1 MKKVWALVLSLAMIL
16 TLASFPTFA
25 AESQKLDLA
34 AIATITAVSDG
45 GQPVGRMVDS
55 DLSTTWEDQWSGDE
69 NATTAIF
76 QLNGLYNIDKI
87 VVYAGGGTGTAPKDI
102 KVEVSADGTTYTE
115 IAYENYEETQVAT
128 EINKNY
134 KWGGV
139 TSTFDSLTATNV
151 NYVRLTMTRNG
162 YRLALRE
169 VEMYGTFKSVLPSP
183 VKIVNATTTLVQDAG
198 QADCTLEKSYD
209 GRKGTAFL
217 SGSSSGYV
225 TFELDKWYDLSTFD
239 ISFGLDSWA
248 TTDMSPKKFNV
259 SVSSDGVDFTQAYTY
274 SADAGLGAK
283 LHTLSAQAFDA
294 DVAKNVKFIRF
305 ELVERADWEF
315 GLTEFSAIG
324 TALNVASVEY
334 TVNYVDIYGNSIAA
348 AKNGSA
354 LSGATVSESPISI
367 TGYTPV
373 GIGAAQTL
381 SISDNAA
388 ENVLTFVYYNSA
400 ADKATVASAESS
412 VAAFDNNSSIEKSY
426 DGKDSTSY
434 VHNWTDPGT
443 KDRRIVWELDREYDL
458 NAVAFVWPCLWNTN
472 NSAAQIYRVAV
483 SSDGLVWHTVERVN
497 DTTDVTGTTR
507 HDAYAISAKNV
518 KYVRILIDQAG
529 SSYMALGEAK
539 FFGTPSAT
547 ATGARINP
555 VNVSTS
561 ATTDTPADDTIT
573 NAYENM
579 FDGDKDTAWWS
590 TAWAY
595 GSLQPGGGT
604 DMTLTFTLENITSLD
619 TVRFGI
625 TGTKESWGNQEGS
638 LTAFDLYVSSNGA
651 DYTKVYNYNGDK
663 LFART
668 RSGSTSDGIIIDEF
682 TGDVSAVKYI
692 KLTMTYGSRTA
703 INEFYVTGTENTSG
717 LFSKGAQ
724 MRLDNGTVTA
734 GLRFATT
741 IDKAT
746 YGIGES
752 YSYADNNG
760 VTFGM
765 YLLPTDKLGEYSTLL
780 EYINANTLGDAVNV
794 VGKNVYSQDANAL
807 TYTAVLTQIPETGY
821 NRDVVALP
829 YVISNGTTV
838 YGTEMTRSY
847 YSVAKAMRTS
857 GAELTEA
864 QIAALDAIIN
874 AVEKA

>member
-25 AESQKLDLA
+25 AESGKLDLA
-34 AIATITAVSDG
+34 AIATVT
-45 GQPVGRMVDS
+45 
-55 DLSTTWEDQWSGDE
+55 
-69 NATTAIF
+69 TTATAGSDDKNTVSVDKLYDGVTDDNYSIWMDPWNSSVTPVLTF
-76 QLNGLYNIDKI
+76 DLNGLYSLDKI
-87 VVYAGGGTGTAPKDI
+87 VMYVGNNKAPQGI
-102 KVEVSADGTTYTE
+102 KVEVAGSDGVYTTVKD
-115 IAYENYEETQVAT
+115 ETYDGACWAPITV
-128 EINKNY
+128 
-134 KWGGV
+134 
-139 TSTFDSLTATNV
+139 TFDGLNLTGV
-151 NYVRLTMTRNG
+151 RYVRFTLTKADEYNTRV
-162 YRLALRE
+162 RE
-169 VEMYGTFKSVLPSP
+169 IEMYGALESALPSP
-183 VKIVNATTTLVQDAG
+183 VKIVDATTTLVQDAG
-198 QADCTLEKSYD
+198 QSSATLEKAYD
-209 GRKGTAFL
+209 GKKDTAFL

-239 ISFGLDSWA
+239 ISFGLASWS

-259 SVSSDGVDFTQAYTY
+259 SVSSDGVNFTQAYTY
-274 SADAGLGAK
+274 SAEAGLGGK
-283 LHTLSAQAFDA
+283 MHTLSVQAFDTN
-294 DVAKNVKFIRF
+294 VAKNVKYIRF
-305 ELVERADWEF
+305 ELVERTSWEF

-324 TALNVASVEY
+324 TALNVTSVEY
-334 TVNYVDIYGNSIAA
+334 TVNYVDIHGNPIAA
-348 AKNGSA
+348 AKKSSA
-354 LSGATVSESPISI
+354 LSGATVSNSPISI

-373 GIGAAQTL
+373 GIGASQTL
-381 SISDNAA
+381 SISENPE

-400 ADKATVASAESS
+400 ADKATVASAQSNM
-412 VAAFDNNSSIEKSY
+412 AAFDGNSAIEKTY
-426 DGKDSTSY
+426 DGKNGTY
-434 VHNWTDPGT
+434 FIQNWMGPET
-443 KDRRIVWELDREYDL
+443 KDRYIVWNLDQEYDL
-458 NAVAFVWPCLWNTN
+458 NAIAFVWPSVWNTN

-483 SSDGLVWHTVERVN
+483 SSDGLVWHTVERVS

-507 HDAYAISAKNV
+507 HDAYAVSAKNV

-529 SSYMALGEAK
+529 ANYMGLGEAE

-561 ATTDTPADDTIT
+561 AETDTPANDTIT
-573 NAYENM
+573 NTFENM
-579 FDGDKDTAWWS
+579 FDGNKDTAWWS

-595 GSLQPGGGT
+595 GSLQPGGGS

-625 TGTKESWGNQEGS
+625 TGTRESWGDQLGS

-651 DYTKVYNYNGDK
+651 DYTKVYSYNGDM

-668 RSGSTSDGIIIDEF
+668 RSGSTSEGIIIDEF

-703 INEFYVTGTENTSG
+703 INEFYVTGEENTSG

-752 YSYADNNG
+752 YSYAENNG

-780 EYINANTLGDAVNV
+780 DYINANTLGDAVKV
-794 VGKNVYSQDANAL
+794 EGVHVYSQDANTL
-807 TYTAVLTQIPETGY
+807 TYTAVLTQIPEAGY
-821 NRDVVALP
+821 NRAVVALP
-829 YVISNGTTV
+829 YVISNENTV

-857 GAELTEA
+857 GTALTEP
-864 QIAALDAIIN
+864 QMVALDAIIN
-874 AVEKA
+874 AVENA